1 MTGTIRLFRK
11 NALKQAFEAGERSAL
26 SDTTVWREVFEAGQ
40 KKGSSFLNEG
50 SQAPNFIEFMR
61 PRRAESPGSFSN
73 WFNANDKNLGT
84 TLDRDQFEIAATE
97 KLMEMMDNKKLI
109 DFDAIEE
116 VIKHVFKMPIDEL
129 RYNRRRFGHIKRP
142 RFFAYY
148 LAYHHCHN
156 SLKDIGERWGNKNHA
171 TVLHGAACAA
181 SDAEL
186 YPEEKLTL
194 RLLYRRLLRK
204 GYNIDHFVQDD
215 NMPNR
220 CGNNRTKVKR
230 VKFRSMRTISNIVVD
245 IETIP
250 GLDKPGPDDISVPAN
265 YKNPEVIEKYRTD
278 PDRINELWIKQ
289 SLDFIRGRIHT
300 IAWKINDEPTQS
312 IWHDGTDEEGLL
324 KRFEQALL
332 DTFKEHYGN
341 DTMYGVTWV
350 SHNIKRFDMPFIWL
364 RARKYKCDKADQDV
378 WREPQGC
385 ENGGHHAVGELQ

>member
-26 SDTTVWREVFEAGQ
+26 SDSSVWREVFEAGQ

-84 TLDRDQFEIAATE
+84 TLDQDQFEIAATE

-186 YPEEKLTL
+186 YPEEKRTL

-215 NMPNR
+215 NMPSR
-220 CGNNRTKVKR
+220 SGNNRTKVSR
-230 VKFRSMRTISNIVVD
+230 VKN
-245 IETIP
+245 
-250 GLDKPGPDDISVPAN
+250 L
-265 YKNPEVIEKYRTD
+265 EV
-278 PDRINELWIKQ
+278 
-289 SLDFIRGRIHT
+289 
-300 IAWKINDEPTQS
+300 
-312 IWHDGTDEEGLL
+312 
-324 KRFEQALL
+324 
-332 DTFKEHYGN
+332 
-341 DTMYGVTWV
+341 
-350 SHNIKRFDMPFIWL
+350 
-364 RARKYKCDKADQDV
+364 
-378 WREPQGC
+378 
-385 ENGGHHAVGELQ
+385 